1 MTFISWLER
10 FSQLVSLPAAWGIFL
25 TGGVIYLITAWRVRF
40 LALIVQY
47 LFVGILFLRVFEN
60 RPEMAMMKIIVGWM
74 IAGSLLLSARVRT
87 DALRGKGGIT
97 RRWAA
102 NLPFRVVILAT
113 VTVVAQLLAQR
124 LVLPYVTDELGL
136 ACIMLFL
143 LALLFFGTEEKD
155 ASAVGVGVLNLLSAL
170 EIFYLAQD
178 PGLLVSGVLM
188 VVNLLVGL
196 VTSYLT
202 VTEVVQ

>member
-25 TGGVIYLITAWRVRF
+25 TGAIIYLITAWRVRF

-47 LFVGILFLRVFEN
+47 LFIGILFLRIFEN
-60 RPEMAMMKIIVGWM
+60 RPEMALMKIIVGWM
-74 IAGSLLLSARVRT
+74 IAASLLLSARMRR
-87 DALRGKGGIT
+87 DALRARERVP

-102 NLPFRVVILAT
+102 NLPFRVVVLAT
-113 VTVVAQLLAQR
+113 ATVVAQLVAQR
-124 LVLPYVTDELGL
+124 LVLPYVSDELGL
-136 ACIMLFL
+136 ACIMLL
-143 LALLFFGTEEKD
+143 VLALLFFGTEEED
-155 ASAVGVGVLNLLSAL
+155 VGAVGVGVLNLLSAL

-178 PGLLVSGVLM
+178 PGLLVSGALM

-202 VTEVVQ
+202 VTEVV